1 MCKNQAM
8 HRVVVLARHGVMPL
22 ELGLVHQIFGAA
34 KAADGSQLYEVITCT
49 PTPGQVRTNA
59 DFAIEVEHG
68 SEAIDAADTVVIPA
82 SHELDDG
89 PEGSVIGPDV
99 AAALDR
105 VRPGTRLASICTGSF
120 LLAAVGLLDGR
131 PATTH
136 WQSAE
141 RFRAQFPK
149 VRLDPDV
156 LYTDDGDVL
165 TSAGEASGIDLCL
178 HLIRR
183 DHGSAIANAAARS
196 NVVPPHRDGGQA
208 QYISHPVREPERSS
222 TGAARRW
229 ALDHLDQP
237 VSLSDLA
244 EREAMS
250 VRTFTRRF
258 REETGASPGQ
268 WLAEQRL
275 DRARQLLEETDL
287 PVDSVAARAGFG
299 TSASLRQQLH
309 AALGVSPRAYRR
321 TFRVPVTP

>member
-1 MCKNQAM
+1 M

-34 KAADGSQLYEVITCT
+34 KTADGSRLYEVITCT

-59 DFAIEVEHG
+59 DFAIEVDHG
-68 SEAIDAADTVVIPA
+68 PEAIDSADTVVVPA
-82 SHELDDG
+82 SYEYDNQPG
-89 PEGSVIGPDV
+89 GSVVTADV
-99 AAALDR
+99 ADALDR

-183 DHGSAIANAAARS
+183 DHGSAVANAAARS

-208 QYISHPVREPERSS
+208 QYIRRPVHEPEQAS
-222 TGAARRW
+222 TGAARQW
-229 ALDHLDQP
+229 ALANLDRP
-237 VSLSDLA
+237 LSLRELA
-244 EREAMS
+244 MQESMS

-258 REETGASPGQ
+258 REEVGLSPGQ
-268 WLAEQRL
+268 WLAQQRL
-275 DRARQLLEETDL
+275 DRARELLEQTDL
-287 PVDSVAARAGFG
+287 PIDTVAAQAGFG
-299 TSASLRQQLH
+299 TGTSLRQQLH
-309 AALGVSPRAYRR
+309 ATLGVSPRAYRR